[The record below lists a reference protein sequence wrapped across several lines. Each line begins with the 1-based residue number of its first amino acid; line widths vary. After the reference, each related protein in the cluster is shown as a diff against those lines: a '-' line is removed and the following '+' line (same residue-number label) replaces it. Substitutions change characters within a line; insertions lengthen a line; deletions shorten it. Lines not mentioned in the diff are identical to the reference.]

1 MKHTNYHPDWQVNRI
16 KFILSKYPIEFF
28 KGKRILE
35 LGAYNGFIGAY
46 FSALG
51 AEVHCVEGRQENV
64 DKIKI
69 DYPEVTAECADLDS
83 PNWNWGHY
91 DIIINFGLYY
101 HLQKFHKEHL
111 VNCINNCDLMFF
123 ESVIYD
129 SFKSDIYFRQESGD
143 DQSLTDIGGTPS
155 TLFVEDIL
163 KENNVNYEK
172 FKDSSLNN
180 YEHKY
185 DWPDTGFRIFNQ
197 AFAEEVRRFVKHI
210 SLIGIT
216 DRKNIKR

>member
-46 FSALG
+46 FSAIG

-101 HLQKFHKEHL
+101 HLEIYHKEHL
-111 VNCINNCDLMFF
+111 ENCINNCDLMFF
-123 ESVIYD
+123 ETVIYD
-129 SFKSDIYFRQESGD
+129 SFEPEIYFRQEEGC
-143 DQSLTDIGGTPS
+143 DQSLSSIGGNPS
-155 TLFVEDIL
+155 TSYVENIF
-163 KENNVNYEK
+163 KQYPIKYEK
-172 FKDSSLNN
+172 FCDSSLNN

-185 DWPDTGFRIFNQ
+185 DWSDTGLKTFNQ
-197 AFAEEVRRFVKHI
+197 FHRRFWIINK
-210 SLIGIT
+210 
-216 DRKNIKR
+216 